1 MKFVPQIMHSSDAL
15 GEYDESEADGKHG
28 LSFAEKQLQKMLK
41 KHKRDLKV
49 YEDML
54 EEMEKWKK

>member
-1 MKFVPQIMHSSDAL
+1 MHSSEAL
-15 GEYDESEADGKHG
+15 GEYDESKEDIKVGMTY
-28 LSFAEKQLQKMLK
+28 AEKSLQKILR

-54 EEMEKWKK
+54 EELEK

>member
-1 MKFVPQIMHSSDAL
+1 
-15 GEYDESEADGKHG
+15 
-28 LSFAEKQLQKMLK
+28 MLK